1 MGQWDHI
8 CIQVKPRKQQSRQR
22 PGGTPRAAPCP
33 QLGSG
38 VGRGGFL
45 GGLRW
50 AASIMGLALVWRLWS
65 PEHRENEV
73 WDFGVRVEGLH
84 VQSPLQEA
92 VRYYSDVKFE
102 KASEPF
108 GSAKS

>member
-1 MGQWDHI
+1 MYPSEAQEAAESAAAWGDSALCSLSSVREQ
-8 CIQVKPRKQQSRQR
+8 
-22 PGGTPRAAPCP
+22 GGA
-33 QLGSG
+33 
-38 VGRGGFL
+38 GGWFL

-84 VQSPLQEA
+84 VQVLSRRQ
-92 VRYYSDVKFE
+92 
-102 KASEPF
+102 
-108 GSAKS
+108 